1 MSAQENE
8 ITSATAKTMY
18 ANTSKKRVSVHD
30 PSIVLDT
37 ISKTKRYYV
46 FGSHRGT
53 AYSTDMQ
60 NWTGSSFTWK
70 TANSNNASN
79 ADAFVTPAVKK
90 VTKGGVEVDFPQFNA
105 KDWAAR
111 TDASYDIN
119 GNMWA
124 PDVIWN
130 PTMKKWC
137 MYLSINGDAWHS
149 SIILLTADNI
159 TGPYLYQGPVVIS
172 GFDNG
177 SHSFKDTDYELAVG
191 TTSTLPARYNTWVNT
206 SIPGYPNNID
216 PAVFYDEEGKLWM
229 IYGSWSGGIWMLE
242 LDENTGLR
250 DYNVS
255 YAIGTNTDPY
265 FGKRIAGGYYVS
277 GEGPY
282 IEHIGNYYYLFM
294 SYGFYS
300 PDGGY
305 EMRVFRSDNPD
316 GPYKD
321 ASSRSA
327 VFDKYVMNYGKN
339 GDTRGEKIM
348 GAYNKWGFMTVG
360 ECAQGHNSII
370 NVKGDDRTY
379 LVYHTKFNNGT
390 VGHEVRVHQVYQ
402 NKGGWLVAAPF
413 EYNGESTTDT
423 DIASKQLIATNDI
436 PGTYEVL
443 IHKYKM
449 DYANMEE
456 VTPVKITLTAEGKV
470 TGAYTGTWSL
480 TEGTSYV
487 TIVLNG
493 VYYNGV
499 MCEQQMDSRSIKAIT
514 FTGTATNGVCLWAYR
529 MRPDYAVA
537 WHVNTQKVPVSEG
550 KKISTN
556 VDLYAMHTGLDNVEL
571 NWTSSQPTI
580 ISDYGRYN
588 PEGLSEAA
596 NVELTA
602 RVSSGNYFWQGVYN
616 VTAQP
621 ATEQSGDWKTGMM
634 GHYGFDD
641 EGLTNSF
648 DSAQK
653 ALLKRNSTTA
663 LPTVMDDELQMQN
676 EKVVKLN
683 FGVNGK
689 ESYVEFVNPLY
700 QQSLTNGATL
710 SFWVRRLD
718 DTNLWDALLG
728 FYDTTKGGRLYLT
741 GNTYVGYNNNEGVF
755 LDINHP
761 STEQRTEMSGTRWHL
776 VTVVFSRTASEGVK
790 VYVDGVTRS
799 YNYKY
804 SGKIGDKDVTTKT
817 GFDYNY
823 IVDHIANCEKFYLGY
838 GSFWGSAAAC
848 YDDLLIFDRALSST
862 DVLSLFNMQN
872 RVFDFRKYI
881 ETGITD
887 ISAEQHG
894 NATSTAIYD
903 LSGRRVKG
911 IPQKG
916 LYIKNGKKYY
926 HL

>member
-282 IEHIGNYYYLFM
+282 IEHIGN
-294 SYGFYS
+294 
-300 PDGGY
+300 
-305 EMRVFRSDNPD
+305 
-316 GPYKD
+316 
-321 ASSRSA
+321 
-327 VFDKYVMNYGKN
+327 
-339 GDTRGEKIM
+339 
-348 GAYNKWGFMTVG
+348 
-360 ECAQGHNSII
+360 
-370 NVKGDDRTY
+370 
-379 LVYHTKFNNGT
+379 
-390 VGHEVRVHQVYQ
+390 
-402 NKGGWLVAAPF
+402 
-413 EYNGESTTDT
+413 
-423 DIASKQLIATNDI
+423 
-436 PGTYEVL
+436 
-443 IHKYKM
+443 
-449 DYANMEE
+449 
-456 VTPVKITLTAEGKV
+456 
-470 TGAYTGTWSL
+470 
-480 TEGTSYV
+480 
-487 TIVLNG
+487 
-493 VYYNGV
+493 
-499 MCEQQMDSRSIKAIT
+499 
-514 FTGTATNGVCLWAYR
+514 
-529 MRPDYAVA
+529 
-537 WHVNTQKVPVSEG
+537 
-550 KKISTN
+550 
-556 VDLYAMHTGLDNVEL
+556 
-571 NWTSSQPTI
+571 
-580 ISDYGRYN
+580 
-588 PEGLSEAA
+588 
-596 NVELTA
+596 
-602 RVSSGNYFWQGVYN
+602 
-616 VTAQP
+616 
-621 ATEQSGDWKTGMM
+621 
-634 GHYGFDD
+634 
-641 EGLTNSF
+641 
-648 DSAQK
+648 
-653 ALLKRNSTTA
+653 
-663 LPTVMDDELQMQN
+663 
-676 EKVVKLN
+676 
-683 FGVNGK
+683 
-689 ESYVEFVNPLY
+689 
-700 QQSLTNGATL
+700 
-710 SFWVRRLD
+710 
-718 DTNLWDALLG
+718 
-728 FYDTTKGGRLYLT
+728 
-741 GNTYVGYNNNEGVF
+741 
-755 LDINHP
+755 
-761 STEQRTEMSGTRWHL
+761 
-776 VTVVFSRTASEGVK
+776 
-790 VYVDGVTRS
+790 
-799 YNYKY
+799 
-804 SGKIGDKDVTTKT
+804 
-817 GFDYNY
+817 
-823 IVDHIANCEKFYLGY
+823 
-838 GSFWGSAAAC
+838 
-848 YDDLLIFDRALSST
+848 
-862 DVLSLFNMQN
+862 
-872 RVFDFRKYI
+872 
-881 ETGITD
+881 
-887 ISAEQHG
+887 
-894 NATSTAIYD
+894 
-903 LSGRRVKG
+903 
-911 IPQKG
+911 
-916 LYIKNGKKYY
+916 
-926 HL
+926 